1 MLKYHGIILTGVQNM
16 ENENKKVKKYL
27 STSMTTRSV
36 SILLIFSSVV
46 TILAFAVAYNEH
58 RKITVLSQKYDEAM
72 IKINNCEEVLGALV
86 SQMDNTG
93 YSEVTITAE
102 PEEEYVAIVPEITT
116 QTETTTH
123 TYTTTTT
130 YTTTQSKTTTS
141 AAKPSATTTK
151 ENIPVT
157 EKTTCQ
163 TTTVADKPQKTTA
176 TSTTAAPSTS
186 GTYFVTQSG
195 TKYHV
200 GSCSYLSKS
209 KIPITMDRIKAGGY
223 SPCSRCIK

>member
-102 PEEEYVAIVPEITT
+102 PEEEYVAIVPETTT
-116 QTETTTH
+116 Q

-151 ENIPVT
+151 ENIPTT
-157 EKTTCQ
+157 EKTTSQ